1 MNEYYSG
8 YTEDEH
14 EQFLNFVYKEV
25 YIGPLTFKPGKI
37 IRTMDYKAFK
47 VSFYAV
53 KQGVWRC
60 GRCGAEYKFK
70 SEARDCCLL
79 DNSPKLGG
87 L

>member
-8 YTEDEH
+8 YTEYEH
-14 EQFLNFVYKEV
+14 EQYLNTVYEDV
-25 YIGPLTFKPGKI
+25 NIGPLTFKPGRI
-37 IRTMDYKAFK
+37 IRTMDYMAFK

-60 GRCGAEYKFK
+60 GRCDAGYKFK

-79 DNSPKLGG
+79 NNNPKLGE